1 MGNPLTAVTAQDWDG
16 TLSVEMLAHPT
27 LRKPI
32 VGNPA
37 AAGSSIAAGAAG
49 QLSSSLF
56 EPIDSLEPVG
66 VPVHTNGSA
75 AFGDDDDDVDVPPF
89 MRH

>member
-1 MGNPLTAVTAQDWDG
+1 M
-16 TLSVEMLAHPT
+16 E
-27 LRKPI
+27 
-32 VGNPA
+32 PA
-37 AAGSSIAAGAAG
+37 
-49 QLSSSLF
+49 
-56 EPIDSLEPVG
+56 G